1 MIVRTIGISL
11 EKMVD
16 KWFTHAIM
24 HIQNK
29 EPAMLSDDVKVLQ
42 TAGHQPTARV
52 FADLRENQAHALHT
66 HADFFQS
73 FVHQDKVAKVKQ
85 IVDAFFK
92 VRKGIYVNHRA
103 NRGQPFTVIKV
114 DNPQFPRMSAKQ
126 IDSVYRAPLRALGVE
141 IIFSKASDSYL
152 YRIK

>member
-1 MIVRTIGISL
+1 
-11 EKMVD
+11 MVD

-29 EPAMLSDDVKVLQ
+29 EPAMQSDDVKVLQ
-42 TAGHQPTARV
+42 TASHQPAARV

-73 FVHQDKVAKVKQ
+73 FVHQDKVTQVKQ
-85 IVDAFFK
+85 IVEAFFH

-126 IDSVYRAPLRALGVE
+126 IDAQYRGPLKALGVE